1 MTTRASACSRAALPL
16 LAAGL
21 LVSPAAAQQVAD
33 SSFAVPLAVP
43 AYSRDAGPVVLLDEA
58 HTNFH
63 TLDGRYLVFGKV
75 LRQDGYQVR
84 PSRVPLSARALTGA
98 RVLVIANALHASN
111 AGKWE
116 LPTPSA
122 FTADE
127 IAAVRDWVKAGG
139 SLLLIADHMPFPGA
153 AGALA
158 EAFGVHMRNGFAYDS
173 ARTNSRF
180 SYTRGSGRLAAHPVT
195 DGRNA
200 AERVDSVVAFTGQ
213 AFSVEAPARA
223 LMTLERGTIVLEP
236 RVAWQFDEK
245 TPTVPG
251 AGLLQGAALAFGK
264 GRVAVFGEAAMF
276 SAQLGGG
283 ARRVPMGMNDPAAP
297 QNPQFLLNLMHWLSG
312 LLPVGP

>member
-1 MTTRASACSRAALPL
+1 MSRGPSSRWRAALPL
-16 LAAGL
+16 IAAGL
-21 LVSPAAAQQVAD
+21 FVSPALAQQVAD
-33 SSFAVPLAVP
+33 SAFSVPVIAP
-43 AYSRDAGPVVLLDEA
+43 AYPGGAGPVVLLDEA
-58 HTNFH
+58 HANFH
-63 TLDGRYLVFGKV
+63 TMDGRYFVFGKV
-75 LRQDGYQVR
+75 LRQDGYDVR
-84 PSRVPLSARALTGA
+84 PSRVPLSAGALAGA
-98 RVLVIANALHASN
+98 RVLVIANALHPSN
-111 AGKWE
+111 TGKWE

-122 FTADE
+122 FTAEE
-127 IAAVRDWVKAGG
+127 ITAVRAWVEAGG

-180 SYTRGSGRLAAHPVT
+180 SFTRASGRLATHPVT
-195 DGRNA
+195 DGRHA

-213 AFSVEAPARA
+213 AFHVDAPGRA

-251 AGLLQGAALAFGK
+251 AGLLQGALLTYGN

-276 SAQLGGG
+276 SAQLGG
-283 ARRVPMGMNDPAAP
+283 ARRLPMGMNDPAAP
-297 QNPQFLLNLMHWLSG
+297 QNPQFLLNVMHWLSG
-312 LLPVGP
+312 LLPAGR

>member
-1 MTTRASACSRAALPL
+1 MRRGSSWTWRTALPL

-21 LVSPAAAQQVAD
+21 CVSPAAAQQVAD
-33 SSFAVPLAVP
+33 SSFTVPSIAP
-43 AYSRDAGPVVLLDEA
+43 AYPDGAGPVVLLDEA
-58 HTNFH
+58 HANFH
-63 TLDGRYLVFGKV
+63 TLDGRYFVFGKV

-84 PSRVPLSARALTGA
+84 PSRVPLTERALAGA
-98 RVLVIANALHASN
+98 RVLVIANALHPSN
-111 AGKWE
+111 TGKWE

-122 FTADE
+122 FTAAE
-127 IAAVRDWVKAGG
+127 ITAVRAWIEAGG

-173 ARTNSRF
+173 SRTNSRF
-180 SYTRGSGRLAAHPVT
+180 AFTRASGRLAEHPVT

-213 AFSVEAPARA
+213 AFHVDAPGRA

-251 AGLLQGAALAFGK
+251 AGLLQGAVLTVGK

-276 SAQLGGG
+276 SAQLGG
-283 ARRVPMGMNDPAAP
+283 ARRLPMGMNDPAAP
-297 QNPQFLLNLMHWLSG
+297 QNPQFLLNVMHWLSG
-312 LLPVGP
+312 LLPAAR

>member
-1 MTTRASACSRAALPL
+1 MTRGAFVRSRAALPL

-21 LVSPAAAQQVAD
+21 LVSPVAAQQVAD
-33 SSFAVPLAVP
+33 SSFTVSSIAP
-43 AYSRDAGPVVLLDEA
+43 AYPRGAGPVVLLDEA

-63 TLDGRYLVFGKV
+63 TLDGRYFVFGKV
-75 LRQDGYQVR
+75 LRQDGYQVQ
-84 PSRVPLSARALTGA
+84 PSRAPLTARALAGA
-98 RVLVIANALHASN
+98 RVLVLANALHASN
-111 AGKWE
+111 AGKWV

-122 FTADE
+122 FTPAE
-127 IAAVRDWVKAGG
+127 IAAVRDWVWAGG

-173 ARTNSRF
+173 SRSNSRF
-180 SYTRGSGRLAAHPVT
+180 TFTRASGRLAAHPVT
-195 DGRNA
+195 DGRSA

-213 AFSVEAPARA
+213 AFHVDAPGRA

-251 AGLLQGAALAFGK
+251 AGLLQGAVLVVGQ

-283 ARRVPMGMNDPAAP
+283 ARRVPMGMNDPGAP
-297 QNPQFLLNLMHWLSG
+297 QNPQFLLNVMHWLSG
-312 LLPVGP
+312 LLPVGR